1 MATKL
6 KVTLVRSGINRPEP
20 HKLTAAK
27 LGLGKLG
34 ANRGTA
40 GQSRGA
46 RDDPIDFAPCE
57 SRIGGVGNAQDF
69 RKGPDMGTTLHDL
82 KGPRGATRNRKR
94 IGRGPGSGTGE
105 QSGKGVKGQKAR
117 TGHHGARFGFEGGQ
131 MPMQRRLPKKGFKNI
146 FRKEIFA
153 VNLSDI
159 DVRFEA
165 GTVTIEELKVVGL
178 VPRRCDCI
186 KILGGGELTKK
197 FVVKADAFSASAK
210 EKIEKKG
217 GRAELANG

>member
-1 MATKL
+1 
-6 KVTLVRSGINRPEP
+6 
-20 HKLTAAK
+20 
-27 LGLGKLG
+27 
-34 ANRGTA
+34 
-40 GQSRGA
+40 
-46 RDDPIDFAPCE
+46 
-57 SRIGGVGNAQDF
+57 
-69 RKGPDMGTTLHDL
+69 MGTTLHQL
-82 KGPRGATRNRKR
+82 KGPRGATKNPKR

-117 TGHHGARFGFEGGQ
+117 SGHHGARFGFEGGQ

-159 DVRFEA
+159 DERFEA
-165 GTVTIEELKVVGL
+165 GTVTVDDLKGVGL
-178 VPRRCDCI
+178 VPRRCPCV
-186 KILGGGELTKK
+186 KVLGGGELTKK

-217 GRAELANG
+217 GRAELTNG

>member
-1 MATKL
+1 
-6 KVTLVRSGINRPEP
+6 
-20 HKLTAAK
+20 
-27 LGLGKLG
+27 
-34 ANRGTA
+34 
-40 GQSRGA
+40 
-46 RDDPIDFAPCE
+46 
-57 SRIGGVGNAQDF
+57 
-69 RKGPDMGTTLHDL
+69 MGTTLHTL

-117 TGHHGARFGFEGGQ
+117 TGHHGARLGFEGGQ

-153 VNLSDI
+153 VNLSHI
-159 DVRFEA
+159 DARFEA
-165 GTVTIEELKVVGL
+165 GTVTIAELKAVGM
-178 VPRRCDCI
+178 VPRRCPRI
-186 KILGGGELTKK
+186 KVLGDGELTKK

-217 GRAELANG
+217 GRAELTNG

>member
-1 MATKL
+1 
-6 KVTLVRSGINRPEP
+6 
-20 HKLTAAK
+20 
-27 LGLGKLG
+27 
-34 ANRGTA
+34 
-40 GQSRGA
+40 
-46 RDDPIDFAPCE
+46 
-57 SRIGGVGNAQDF
+57 
-69 RKGPDMGTTLHDL
+69 MGTTLHDL
-82 KGPRGATRNRKR
+82 KGPRGATKNRKR

-186 KILGGGELTKK
+186 KVLGGGELTKK

-217 GRAELANG
+217 GRAELANGG